1 MKFTD
6 SKIRALN
13 PRSTRYELWEMGAKG
28 FGLRISPHGRKS
40 WVFMYWF
47 EGVQRRVTFGIY
59 PEITLE
65 KPILPTQKRENN

>member
-6 SKIRALN
+6 SKIRALK

-47 EGVQRRVTFGIY
+47 EGVQ
-59 PEITLE
+59 
-65 KPILPTQKRENN
+65 